1 MNIEQLFR
9 LFILL
14 RPSMSSG
21 VIDIRLAHS
30 AVILS
35 SFGEG
40 SIPMATDPFTLDEA
54 TD

>member
-14 RPSMSSG
+14 RPSMSF
-21 VIDIRLAHS
+21 DIRLAHS

-40 SIPMATDPFTLDEA
+40 SIPMI
-54 TD
+54 